1 MDEEDEI
8 NTTEKDLSENN
19 PSYCSGR
26 LYLVGIGPGPVVKQ
40 TKEALDIIASSEVVL
55 GYQLYLDL
63 VRELIKDKEIYSSGM
78 GGEEERCRMAIS
90 LAKKGKKVVLLS
102 SGDTGVYGMAG
113 LVLEIMANKGLEIT
127 LEIIPGVP
135 SANTAA
141 ARLGA
146 PLMLD
151 YATISL
157 SDLLVPW
164 EVIEKRLVAAAS
176 SDMVIVLYNP
186 KSKDRQW
193 QLSKAQDIILQ
204 YRSAET
210 PVGIVTD
217 AGRDNEQVVI
227 TTLTRLG
234 EEYIT
239 MRSIVIIGNSTTFR
253 YQDWLITPRGYQ
265 LI

>member
-1 MDEEDEI
+1 
-8 NTTEKDLSENN
+8 
-19 PSYCSGR
+19 
-26 LYLVGIGPGPVVKQ
+26 LVGIGPGPIARQ
-40 TKEALDIIASSEVVL
+40 TKEALDIIASSEVIL
-55 GYQLYLDL
+55 GYQLYLGLIRD
-63 VRELIKDKEIYSSGM
+63 LIKDKEVYSSGM
-78 GGEEERCRMAIS
+78 GQEEERCRKAID
-90 LAKKGKKVVLLS
+90 LARTGKKVALLS

-113 LVLEIMANKGLEIT
+113 LVLEIMAKEGLDIN

-164 EVIEKRLVAAAS
+164 ELIEKRLVAAAS

-193 QLSKAQDIILQ
+193 QLSKAQEIILR
-204 YRSAET
+204 YRSAVT
-210 PVGIVTD
+210 PVGIVAD
-217 AGRDNEQVVI
+217 AGRDDERVVI
-227 TTLTRLG
+227 TTLGRLG
-234 EEYIT
+234 EEDIS

-253 YQDWLITPRGYQ
+253 YQDWLITPRGYR

>member
-1 MDEEDEI
+1 
-8 NTTEKDLSENN
+8 
-19 PSYCSGR
+19 
-26 LYLVGIGPGPVVKQ
+26 LVGIGPGPIARQ
-40 TKEALDIIASSEVVL
+40 TKEALDIIASSEVIL
-55 GYQLYLDL
+55 GYQLYLGLIRD
-63 VRELIKDKEIYSSGM
+63 LIKDKEVYSSGM
-78 GGEEERCRMAIS
+78 GQEEERCRKAID
-90 LAKKGKKVVLLS
+90 LARSGKKVALLS

-113 LVLEIMANKGLEIT
+113 LVLEIMAKEGLDIN

-164 EVIEKRLVAAAS
+164 ELIEKRLVAAAS

-193 QLSKAQDIILQ
+193 QLSKAQEIILR
-204 YRSAET
+204 YRSAVT
-210 PVGIVTD
+210 PVGIVAD
-217 AGRDNEQVVI
+217 AGRDDERVVI
-227 TTLTRLG
+227 TTLGRLG
-234 EEYIT
+234 EEDIS

-253 YQDWLITPRGYQ
+253 YQDWLITPRGYR

>member
-1 MDEEDEI
+1 
-8 NTTEKDLSENN
+8 
-19 PSYCSGR
+19 
-26 LYLVGIGPGPVVKQ
+26 LVGIGPGPIARQ
-40 TKEALDIIASSEVVL
+40 TKEALDIIASSEVIL
-55 GYQLYLDL
+55 GYQLYLGLIRD
-63 VRELIKDKEIYSSGM
+63 LIKDKEVYSSGM
-78 GGEEERCRMAIS
+78 GQEEERCRKAID
-90 LAKKGKKVVLLS
+90 LARSGKKVALLS

-113 LVLEIMANKGLEIT
+113 LVLEIMAKEGLDIN

-164 EVIEKRLVAAAS
+164 ELIEKRLVAAAS

-193 QLSKAQDIILQ
+193 QLSKAQEIILR
-204 YRSAET
+204 YRSAVT
-210 PVGIVTD
+210 PVGIVAD
-217 AGRDNEQVVI
+217 AGRDDERVVI
-227 TTLTRLG
+227 TNLGRVG
-234 EEYIT
+234 EEDIS

-253 YQDWLITPRGYQ
+253 YQDWLITPRGYR

>member
-1 MDEEDEI
+1 M
-8 NTTEKDLSENN
+8 
-19 PSYCSGR
+19 
-26 LYLVGIGPGPVVKQ
+26 VGIGPGPIARQ
-40 TKEALDIIASSEVVL
+40 TKDALDIIASSEVIL
-55 GYQLYLDL
+55 GYQLYLGLIRD
-63 VRELIKDKEIYSSGM
+63 LIKDKEVYSSGM
-78 GGEEERCRMAIS
+78 GQEEERCRKAID
-90 LAKKGKKVVLLS
+90 LARSGKKVALLS

-113 LVLEIMANKGLEIT
+113 LVLEIMAKEGLDIN

-164 EVIEKRLVAAAS
+164 ELIEKRLVAAAS

-193 QLSKAQDIILQ
+193 QLSKAQEIILR
-204 YRSAET
+204 YRSAVT
-210 PVGIVTD
+210 PVGIVAD
-217 AGRDNEQVVI
+217 AGRDDERVVI
-227 TTLTRLG
+227 TTLGRLG
-234 EEYIT
+234 EEDIS

-253 YQDWLITPRGYQ
+253 YQDWLITPRGYR